1 MPVHFPLMEAHALLH
16 CPASRAMAT
25 TFLQSVPPPG
35 GGGGGGGGS
44 GGADGGAL
52 VQEAQLI
59 FLSRILSGGTTV
71 PTVSV
76 VQESSIPSS

>member
-25 TFLQSVPPPG
+25 TFLQSVSPPG
-35 GGGGGGGGS
+35 GGGG

-59 FLSRILSGGTTV
+59 FLSRILSGGTTA